1 MAFKPHGI
9 VVPIVTPVTQDGKF
23 NEKAYR
29 DLIEYLASSGIHGVF
44 PFGTTGEFYAHDMG
58 FYREVLA
65 VTKDAVRGR
74 MDIYAGANNI
84 TTRGAVEIAKAVE
97 QVGGIDALS
106 VLTPMFVSQTQ
117 YEVYEYYREIASE
130 TNLPII
136 IYNNRPKTNGTVE
149 PATVAKLAE
158 IDNIIGVKDSTGD
171 MTNTEE
177 YLRLTRGMDNFHVM
191 MGRDTLIYAALCY
204 GASGAIASCANV
216 APRIAVD
223 IYEKFRAGD
232 AAGANICASSADTVK
247 NVDLVITMLPNSPQ
261 VKSVMLEEDK
271 LADAMPKTAVFI
283 DCSSI
288 NPVASREIAAELEK
302 RGIDML
308 DAPVSGGQ
316 PKAIDGTLSFMVG
329 GKEEV
334 FNRFKPVLASMG
346 SSVVLCGGI
355 GAGNVTKLC
364 NQTIVAVNIAV
375 LAEAMQMGQ
384 MCGVEPQ
391 KIFEAIRG
399 GLAGSTVMNAKAPMM
414 MDQNF
419 EPGFRIDL
427 HIKDLKNVVDAA
439 SAVDAPIP
447 LTQAV
452 LEMMKVL
459 HKDGCGACDHS
470 ALLKYYQKLTG
481 EVLHH

>member
-29 DLIEYLASSGIHGVF
+29 NLIEYLVSSGIHGVF

-65 VTKDAVRGR
+65 VTKDAVHGR

-117 YEVYEYYREIASE
+117 YEVSEYYREIASE

-136 IYNNRPKTNGTVE
+136 IYNNRPKTNVTVE

-232 AAGANICASSADTVK
+232 AAGA
-247 NVDLVITMLPNSPQ
+247 
-261 VKSVMLEEDK
+261 
-271 LADAMPKTAVFI
+271 
-283 DCSSI
+283 
-288 NPVASREIAAELEK
+288 
-302 RGIDML
+302 L
-308 DAPVSGGQ
+308 DAQFRFS
-316 PKAIDGTLSFMVG
+316 ALRIATNMGTV
-329 GKEEV
+329 
-334 FNRFKPVLASMG
+334 P
-346 SSVVLCGGI
+346 VVLKEALKLIGHDCGDCVKPI
-355 GAGNVTKLC
+355 QPLNDEQRA
-364 NQTIVAVNIAV
+364 
-375 LAEAMQMGQ
+375 
-384 MCGVEPQ
+384 
-391 KIFEAIRG
+391 R
-399 GLAGSTVMNAKAPMM
+399 
-414 MDQNF
+414 
-419 EPGFRIDL
+419 
-427 HIKDLKNVVDAA
+427 LK
-439 SAVDAPIP
+439 
-447 LTQAV
+447 
-452 LEMMKVL
+452 KVL
-459 HKDGCGACDHS
+459 VDMG
-470 ALLKYYQKLTG
+470 LL
-481 EVLHH
+481 

>member
-117 YEVYEYYREIASE
+117 YEVSEYYREIASE

-136 IYNNRPKTNGTVE
+136 IYNNRPKTNVTVE

-216 APRIAVD
+216 RRELRWIST
-223 IYEKFRAGD
+223 R
-232 AAGANICASSADTVK
+232 SSARV
-247 NVDLVITMLPNSPQ
+247 MRRARWMRS
-261 VKSVMLEEDK
+261 SVLRPANRNQYGHIPRCAEGSAQAHRAR
-271 LADAMPKTAVFI
+271 LRRL
-283 DCSSI
+283 
-288 NPVASREIAAELEK
+288 REAHSAAERRTARAAENCPH
-302 RGIDML
+302 GH
-308 DAPVSGGQ
+308 
-316 PKAIDGTLSFMVG
+316 
-329 GKEEV
+329 
-334 FNRFKPVLASMG
+334 
-346 SSVVLCGGI
+346 
-355 GAGNVTKLC
+355 GA
-364 NQTIVAVNIAV
+364 AVN
-375 LAEAMQMGQ
+375 
-384 MCGVEPQ
+384 C
-391 KIFEAIRG
+391 F
-399 GLAGSTVMNAKAPMM
+399 
-414 MDQNF
+414 
-419 EPGFRIDL
+419 
-427 HIKDLKNVVDAA
+427 
-439 SAVDAPIP
+439 SA
-447 LTQAV
+447 
-452 LEMMKVL
+452 
-459 HKDGCGACDHS
+459 
-470 ALLKYYQKLTG
+470 
-481 EVLHH
+481 

>member
-106 VLTPMFVSQTQ
+106 VLPPMFVSQTQ
-117 YEVYEYYREIASE
+117 YEVSEYYREIASE

-136 IYNNRPKTNGTVE
+136 IYNNRPKTNVTVE

-216 APRIAVD
+216 APKIAVD

-232 AAGANICASSADTVK
+232 AAGA
-247 NVDLVITMLPNSPQ
+247 
-261 VKSVMLEEDK
+261 
-271 LADAMPKTAVFI
+271 
-283 DCSSI
+283 
-288 NPVASREIAAELEK
+288 
-302 RGIDML
+302 L
-308 DAPVSGGQ
+308 DAQFRFSVLRI
-316 PKAIDGTLSFMVG
+316 ATNMGTF
-329 GKEEV
+329 
-334 FNRFKPVLASMG
+334 P
-346 SSVVLCGGI
+346 VVLKEALKLIGHDCGDCVKPI
-355 GAGNVTKLC
+355 QPLNDEQRA
-364 NQTIVAVNIAV
+364 
-375 LAEAMQMGQ
+375 
-384 MCGVEPQ
+384 
-391 KIFEAIRG
+391 R
-399 GLAGSTVMNAKAPMM
+399 
-414 MDQNF
+414 
-419 EPGFRIDL
+419 
-427 HIKDLKNVVDAA
+427 LK
-439 SAVDAPIP
+439 
-447 LTQAV
+447 
-452 LEMMKVL
+452 KVL
-459 HKDGCGACDHS
+459 VDMG
-470 ALLKYYQKLTG
+470 LL
-481 EVLHH
+481 